1 VKDTR
6 KNAPGGVARLGRAV
20 TKLAILW
27 LVIALAGGIFS
38 DAGVHASE
46 GETSL
51 QLEAPQV
58 RTELPRARVI
68 IGSDSGQLQIVRER
82 GEKSQQMTVIT
93 GFPCDRDQATCAL
106 VKYGSFA
113 EAATVFRYRIDSG
126 EDGAQVRCAL
136 AHSLFLKGDLLG
148 AARAYTW
155 AATGYPQDP
164 HVRNGLANVLTELKQ
179 FSMATEEFEALT
191 GEPAYAAVAHNNL
204 GNTYR
209 KMDRPEEALKEYNL
223 ALVRDPGLVAARYNR
238 AGALLSLGKYKEAAQ
253 AFREV
258 THRARHFPEAYL
270 YEGLA
275 HLKNQQSV
283 LAASALYRAGELG
296 LDTPVLHL
304 ALGMACQE
312 QGMDNE
318 AVFHLQRAL
327 AEDPQDEETYQLLSV
342 SLVRVGNLKQAAKVL
357 EQAFYIGPQDA
368 ESHFILGLKLF
379 LCEQPANAARHFMM
393 AAAKGR
399 RGADTFFGL
408 GQALFMS
415 GDVDS
420 AIRSLSLAARL
431 NSSAPEVHFAL
442 GVALYH
448 NSDLQSAIREMK
460 TASALDPGDLDIQL
474 VLMDLYRHAGD
485 FTHCASAGRR
495 IVADNP
501 ELVTPRFD
509 TAYCLALTNDLD
521 RAVETMEDAL
531 DHDVEGE
538 EVLGVWKRLAA
549 AAGSKGKGHLP
560 GPHLLLAVIH
570 ERRGN
575 WSEAVQAYER
585 FILHSPSKDWIRK
598 AMGRIHRLVPAE
610 AATCPT
616 CHDGL

>member
-1 VKDTR
+1 MKNIANKDP
-6 KNAPGGVARLGRAV
+6 NGVRRIGRAV
-20 TKLAILW
+20 ARLAILW
-27 LVIALAGGIFS
+27 LVIALAGGMFS

-46 GETSL
+46 GATML
-51 QLEAPQV
+51 QLEAPRVQ
-58 RTELPRARVI
+58 TDLPRARVI
-68 IGSDSGQLQIVRER
+68 LGSDNGQLQIIRER
-82 GEKSQQMTVIT
+82 GEKSQHMSVLT
-93 GFPCDRDQATCAL
+93 GFPCDRSQATCAL

-113 EAATVFRYRIDSG
+113 EAATVFRHRIDSG
-126 EDGAQVRCAL
+126 EDGARVRCAL

-155 AATGYPQDP
+155 AATGYPHDP

-191 GEPAYAAVAHNNL
+191 GKPGYAAVAHNNL
-204 GNTYR
+204 GNAYR
-209 KMDRPEEALKEYNL
+209 KMGRLEQALKEYDMAL
-223 ALVRDPGLVAARYNR
+223 AQDPGLVAARYNR
-238 AGALLSLGKYKEAAQ
+238 AGALLSLEKYTEAARM
-253 AFREV
+253 FREV
-258 THRARHFPEAYL
+258 AHRVRRFPEAYL

-275 HLKNQQSV
+275 RLKNQQSV

-312 QGMDNE
+312 QGMDAE
-318 AVFHLQRAL
+318 AVSHLQRAL
-327 AEDPQDEETYQLLSV
+327 AAGSQDEEVYQLLSV
-342 SLVRVGNLKQAAKVL
+342 SLVRGGNLKEAARIL
-357 EQAFYIGPQDA
+357 EQAFYMGAQDA
-368 ESHFILGLKLF
+368 ESHFVLGLKLF
-379 LCEQPANAARHFMM
+379 LCEQPDNAARHFMM

-431 NSSAPEVHFAL
+431 NPSASEVHFAL

-448 NSDLQSAIREMK
+448 DGDLKSAIREMK
-460 TASALDPGDLDIQL
+460 TASALDPGDVDTQL

-485 FTHCASAGRR
+485 FEYCASAGRR
-495 IVADNP
+495 IVDDNP
-501 ELVTPRFD
+501 EMVPPRFD
-509 TAYCLALTNDLD
+509 TAYCLAFTEDLD
-521 RAVETMEDAL
+521 RAAEAMEDAL

-538 EVLGVWKRLAA
+538 EVLRVWKRLASNVE
-549 AAGSKGKGHLP
+549 SKGKGNLP

-575 WSEAVQAYER
+575 WSEAVRAYER
-585 FILHSPSKDWIRK
+585 FILCSPPKEWIRK
-598 AMGRIHRLVPAE
+598 AMGRIHQLVPAG
-610 AATCPT
+610 AATCPARP
-616 CHDGL
+616 GGP